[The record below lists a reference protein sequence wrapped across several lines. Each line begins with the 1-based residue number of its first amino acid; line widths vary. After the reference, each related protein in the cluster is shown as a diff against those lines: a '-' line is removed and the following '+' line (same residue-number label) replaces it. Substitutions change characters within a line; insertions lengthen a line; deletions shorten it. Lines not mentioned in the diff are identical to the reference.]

1 MNVHFKSA
9 TPDGAPLRELAETRT
24 RFAMRRLTW
33 LVPRAE
39 ISLSDIN
46 GPRGGVDKR
55 CWVELRTHSAG
66 IVQVTALA
74 RDWRTALE
82 SALERA
88 GRVLLR
94 QLRRTLVRDRA
105 RLRALHCEH

>member
-39 ISLSDIN
+39 VSLSDVN

-55 CWVELRTHSAG
+55 CRVELRTHCAG

-94 QLRRTLVRDRA
+94 QLCRTLVRDRA